1 MPVPLIF
8 DLLFR
13 VVPSCLL
20 VFIFFESNLKA
31 RYNKYIQALAG
42 SALYMT
48 AGILGEYL
56 RENYAIESIDFMLAI
71 VIFMSYCILLHT
83 DSLSFK
89 VFIGVLLILL
99 LAVIDSL
106 FAAIVYPLFPSFD
119 FRFGHMTLPALI
131 AADIDLVLNGIVYYL
146 VYSIIKKIRHK
157 QSINRKAL
165 IFMIFPISQMLT
177 LMVLI
182 KVIMMNGEYVT
193 TEITWLVIVC
203 VVVSVI
209 SDIFCYRGLIQNS
222 QLHETK
228 MRNEQL
234 EYERNTQYRYYE
246 KINDLQHEMMKYRH
260 DFKNALATAYAL
272 CDNMATVNEG
282 KNMLDELSRKNDENK
297 PPFFCANPI
306 ANTILWDK
314 SKIATEK
321 GIRFEADASLGENA
335 GVDGVDICCLI
346 VNMLDNAIRG
356 AGNSDGDKKI
366 EVKIKEENERIYISV
381 SNSADMPDFETSDKL
396 PSTKKQKNHGYGTEI
411 IKSIVQKYD
420 GEVLFGCKQKVFNC
434 ALSIRKDKDETIVM

>member
-1 MPVPLIF
+1 MVASDLIF
-8 DLLFR
+8 ALAIFLLF
-13 VVPSCLL
+13 P
-20 VFIFFESNLKA
+20 NLDFRIEHTTIPA
-31 RYNKYIQALAG
+31 YVAISVEYFLI
-42 SALYMT
+42 
-48 AGILGEYL
+48 GI
-56 RENYAIESIDFMLAI
+56 I
-71 VIFMSYCILLHT
+71 SY
-83 DSLSFK
+83 
-89 VFIGVLLILL
+89 
-99 LAVIDSL
+99 
-106 FAAIVYPLFPSFD
+106 IVYLIINK
-119 FRFGHMTLPALI
+119 FRF
-131 AADIDLVLNGIVYYL
+131 
-146 VYSIIKKIRHK
+146 R
-157 QSINRKAL
+157 QSINIKAL
-165 IFMIFPISQMLT
+165 IFILFPVSQFLILGVLAKVLMYSPELITVEIIML
-177 LMVLI
+177 VA
-182 KVIMMNGEYVT
+182 
-193 TEITWLVIVC
+193 VC

-272 CDNMATVNEG
+272 CDDMATAKEG
-282 KNMLDELSRKNDENK
+282 RKMLDELSQKNDENK

-314 SKIATEK
+314 SKMATEK
-321 GIRFEADASLGENA
+321 GIRLEADASLSENP

-356 AGNSDGDKKI
+356 AENADGEKEIK
-366 EVKIKEENERIYISV
+366 VKIKEENERIYLSV

-396 PSTKKQKNHGYGTEI
+396 PSTKRPKNHGYGTEI

-420 GEVLFGCKQKVFNC
+420 GEVLFGCKRNIFNC
-434 ALSIRKDKDETIVM
+434 ALSISKNANACG

>member
-1 MPVPLIF
+1 MQYLSDFLFRCLPSGLLIF
-8 DLLFR
+8 LFIEANLTFKYNRYLQISVGIVVYYIVGVIGQYCRQNYNIASVEFFVFFGVLLCY
-13 VVPSCLL
+13 S
-20 VFIFFESNLKA
+20 IFFHKETL
-31 RYNKYIQALAG
+31 RY
-42 SALYMT
+42 
-48 AGILGEYL
+48 
-56 RENYAIESIDFMLAI
+56 R
-71 VIFMSYCILLHT
+71 
-83 DSLSFK
+83 
-89 VFIGVLLILL
+89 VFIGVLTILISVICDSIM
-99 LAVIDSL
+99 AVIL
-106 FAAIVYPLFPSFD
+106 FYLFPSLDYQVGHTSLPEFIGVYTIY
-119 FRFGHMTLPALI
+119 FLFGI
-131 AADIDLVLNGIVYYL
+131 IFYSVYL
-146 VYSIIKKIRHK
+146 IIKKIRFSESLNK
-157 QSINRKAL
+157 KAL
-165 IFMIFPISQMLT
+165 IFILFPVSQFLIFEVLAKILINNSELITVEMIML
-177 LMVLI
+177 I
-182 KVIMMNGEYVT
+182 A
-193 TEITWLVIVC
+193 VC
-203 VVVSVI
+203 FVVSVI

-246 KINDLQHEMMKYRH
+246 KISGLQHEMMKYRH

-272 CDNMATVNEG
+272 CDNMATAGEG
-282 KNMLDELSRKNDENK
+282 KNILDELSRKNDENK

-321 GIRFEADASLGENA
+321 GITLEADASLGEDT

-356 AGNSDGDKKI
+356 AENADGEKEIK
-366 EVKIKEENERIYISV
+366 VKIKEENERIYMSV

-420 GEVLFGCKQKVFNC
+420 GEVLFGCNKKVFTS
-434 ALSIRKDKDETIVM
+434 ALSIRKDISACT